1 MSQALKKRGRELE
14 ALPVSADVKEAKRFH
29 GEEMDRLCN
38 VLVLDKNLSQEEEVY
53 APTEEVVNGV
63 MKSLEEEIG
72 MPCFTFDPSSNS
84 GNSSASSNISSG
96 QEGETLASDAHGTG
110 STVDIS
116 LGASNSGVE
125 MVYIMDSSDDELAI
139 PLSPFLDFK
148 GEIWQSPQETSEAL
162 PENPD
167 LKSLSEIWHFED
179 NFEIYKQFELYEDA
193 CEASELQYYM
203 NRDFVS
209 QDMSFDGEF
218 SAGWNLETADFL

>member
-14 ALPVSADVKEAKRFH
+14 ALPVSADVQEAKRFH
-29 GEEMDRLCN
+29 GEETWRFCQ
-38 VLVLDKNLSQEEEVY
+38 LDKNLSKEEEVY
-53 APTEEVVNGV
+53 APSEEVVNEV

-72 MPCFTFDPSSNS
+72 TAPFTSNPSSNS
-84 GNSSASSNISSG
+84 GYNSASSDISSG
-96 QEGETLASDAHGTG
+96 QEGDTLASDAHGTK

-116 LGASNSGVE
+116 SGASNSGAE
-125 MVYIMDSSDDELAI
+125 MVYLMDSSDDELAI
-139 PLSPFLDFK
+139 PLDFED
-148 GEIWQSPQETSEAL
+148 EIWPSPEETSDGL

-179 NFEIYKQFELYEDA
+179 DFEIYKQCALYEDA

-218 SAGWNLETADFL
+218 STGWNLETADFL